1 MSQQSSSTL
10 LEISLYSDD
19 DDDDNDS
26 SNFSI
31 DIEEIAEIPEI
42 SENSLQFSQSIDL
55 SEISSNTQ
63 PNTKNTKNTNNT
75 NNTNNTHY
83 YHSLSHS
90 ATHGLTDFY
99 YLSPSLYSYIRPR
112 TIIKYIHRHTH
123 ELSTTIT
130 VVSVSTTNQE
140 LLVTYLSSQQ
150 ILQTLSSK
158 FCIFYK
164 YNPRL
169 TKSQQIESILY
180 FL

>member
-19 DDDDNDS
+19 DDNDDDNDS
-26 SNFSI
+26 SDFSI
-31 DIEEIAEIPEI
+31 EFEEIP
-42 SENSLQFSQSIDL
+42 ENSLQFSQSIDL
-55 SEISSNTQ
+55 SEISSKIQ
-63 PNTKNTKNTNNT
+63 PNTKNTK
-75 NNTNNTHY
+75 NTNNTHY

-99 YLSPSLYSYIRPR
+99 YVSPSLYSYIRPR
-112 TIIKYIHRHTH
+112 TTIKYIHRHTH

>member
-31 DIEEIAEIPEI
+31 DIEEIPEIPEI
-42 SENSLQFSQSIDL
+42 PENSLQFSQSIDL
-55 SEISSNTQ
+55 SEISSKIQ
-63 PNTKNTKNTNNT
+63 PNTKNTK
-75 NNTNNTHY
+75 NTNNTHY